1 MTELRTTRPPRTPR
15 PAVAAVGLVLAGAVA
30 LAAAAALALWVTD
43 QVLSTRLWRVESVVA
58 SLVVAVGVLATS
70 WVGASALV
78 AGTCAAVRSAGGAWR
93 AGEAA
98 VQRWAPGLVRRALAV
113 AVAAGVGLGAAAG
126 AHAAVE
132 APPTPPG
139 ITVDLGWTPTAD
151 LAAVGEPTPAPTAD
165 PAAATPPGS
174 AATTSVA
181 PPAPDTASTSAP
193 TPDAPATATPAA
205 VPPAAVAPVT
215 VAPVALT
222 PVAAPVTTPDVP
234 AAPAPVGGTVEV
246 RPGDTLWGI
255 AARALGADASDAA
268 IAAEWPR
275 WYAANAATIGPD
287 PDVLRPGQV
296 LVVPTA
302 DGGTR

>member
-1 MTELRTTRPPRTPR
+1 MTDPRTTRPPRTPR
-15 PAVAAVGLVLAGAVA
+15 PAVAAVGLVLAGVVA
-30 LAAAAALALWVTD
+30 LAVAAALALWVAD

-58 SLVVAVGVLATS
+58 PLVVAVGVLAAT

-132 APPTPPG
+132 APPAPPG

-151 LAAVGEPTPAPTAD
+151 LAAVGEPTPGPTAD
-165 PAAATPPGS
+165 PATILPGSTATP
-174 AATTSVA
+174 SVA
-181 PPAPDTASTSAP
+181 DPALDAAASSAP
-193 TPDAPATATPAA
+193 TPDAPATATPAP

-222 PVAAPVTTPDVP
+222 PLAAPVTDVP